1 MSADSKAIVE
11 TVIPGSIAAEIGI
24 NPGDEILAV
33 NDQKLQDLIDYQYA
47 IADEIINITVRRPD
61 GQVWTAEIEKDYDDD
76 VGIGFAGA
84 VFDDIR
90 RCHNA
95 CIFCFVDQ
103 MPKGMRQTLYVKDD
117 DYRLSFL
124 YGNFITLTNLTDEDF
139 ARIIRLHL
147 SPLYISVHTT
157 DPSLRPIMLRQ
168 AKAADILPGLK
179 RLLDSGIDVHTQI
192 VLCPGINDGDY
203 LDKTIEDL
211 SNLGPG
217 ILSIAVVPV
226 GLTKYRHDSF
236 PLRPFILQEAAAVI
250 EQVKPWQNKFSEIYG
265 DSLVYL
271 ADEFYLAAG
280 LDIPHYDHYGDFPQ
294 IENGVGL
301 TRLFIEKWEQA
312 ALNIPHII
320 TKSRKVSIVTGIS
333 GARVLA
339 PLLTKLQVSNLT
351 AQLIPVAN
359 KFFGESVTVTGLLTG
374 KDILESLKNI
384 DTGDAIIIPGIA
396 LRQGEEVF
404 LDDLTV
410 GDIAREVQAPVY
422 VAYEPEELL
431 EQILGLQGD
440 KGG

>member
-11 TVIPGSIAAEIGI
+11 TVIPGSIAAQIGI
-24 NPGDEILAV
+24 NPGDEILTV
-33 NDQKLQDLIDYQYA
+33 NDQELLDIIDYQYA
-47 IADEIINITVRRPD
+47 MADEAVNIAVRRPD

-76 VGIGFAGA
+76 VGIGFSGA

-139 ARIIRLHL
+139 ARIMRLRL
-147 SPLYISVHTT
+147 SPLYVSVHTT
-157 DPSLRPIMLRQ
+157 DQSLRPKMLRQ
-168 AKAADILPGLK
+168 AKAAGILPGLK
-179 RLLDSGIDVHTQI
+179 RLIDGGIDVHTQI
-192 VLCPGINDGDY
+192 VLCPGINDGEH
-203 LDKTIEDL
+203 LNKTIEDL

-226 GLTKYRHDSF
+226 GLTKYRQGLF
-236 PLRPFILQEAAAVI
+236 PLRPISHQEATAVVR
-250 EQVKPWQNKFSEIYG
+250 QVKPWQNKFSEIYG
-265 DSLVYL
+265 EALVFL

-280 LDIPHYDHYGDFPQ
+280 MEIPPYDHYGDFPQ

-301 TRLFIEKWEQA
+301 TRLFIEKWEQTVSE
-312 ALNIPHII
+312 IPGKIA
-320 TKSRKVSIVTGIS
+320 KPRKVSIVAGFS
-333 GARVLA
+333 GARILE
-339 PLLTKLQVSNLT
+339 PLLAKLQIGNLT
-351 AQLIPVAN
+351 TKLIPVAN

-374 KDILESLKNI
+374 KDILENLSNI
-384 DTGDAIIIPGIA
+384 DPGDAVIIPGIA

-404 LDDLTV
+404 LDDLTLV
-410 GDIAREVQAPVY
+410 EFAEKVQVPVS
-422 VAYEPEELL
+422 VAYDPEELL
-431 EQILGLQGD
+431 EQILGP
-440 KGG
+440 